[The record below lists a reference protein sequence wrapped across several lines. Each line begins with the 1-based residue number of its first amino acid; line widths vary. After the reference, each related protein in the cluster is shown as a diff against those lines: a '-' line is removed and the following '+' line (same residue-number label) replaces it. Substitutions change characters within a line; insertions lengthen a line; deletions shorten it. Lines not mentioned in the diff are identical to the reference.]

1 MAVQPALQPH
11 APPANRVGLRDI
23 TNVQVTST
31 TVPAEA
37 KKASHAYAV
46 GSAVNGCASGFGATT
61 APEVD
66 EVQEVVEYA
75 ADIFELVKQAEAP
88 AADPDYLAESPEL
101 NARMRGILVDW
112 IIEVHQ
118 KFKLMAE
125 TLFLSVHLL
134 DRYLDARTD
143 VQRSRL
149 QLIGVTCMFIASKYE
164 EVSPPEVRDFVVV
177 TDNTCSRDQIL
188 DAEVDI
194 LNTLEWR
201 ICVPTTLAFA
211 KRHCKLLNLGASDEQ
226 FFLIMYFS
234 EIALPDVRFLEYK
247 PSMISCAAVLLS
259 NKVLK
264 ISPSFPAVIKNEHTY
279 GDAEVKECARK
290 LVDALS
296 SGHAT
301 KAVKNKYKRAEYKGV
316 ADLIA

>member
-1 MAVQPALQPH
+1 MAVQPALQPFVQ
-11 APPANRVGLRDI
+11 PASRVGLRDI
-23 TNVQVTST
+23 TNV
-31 TVPAEA
+31 PADA
-37 KKASHAYAV
+37 KKAPAAHAV
-46 GSAVNGCASGFGATT
+46 GTECDGGTTGCGASTVAQD
-61 APEVD
+61 D

-75 ADIFELVKQAEAP
+75 VDIFELVKRTEAP
-88 AADPDYLAESPEL
+88 AADPCYLDQSAEINS
-101 NARMRGILVDW
+101 RMRGILVDW

-125 TLFLSVHLL
+125 TLFLSVYLL
-134 DRYLDARTD
+134 DRYLQVRPD

-149 QLIGVTCMFIASKYE
+149 QLVGVTCMFVACKYE
-164 EVSPPEVRDFVVV
+164 EVSPPEIRDFVVV
-177 TDNTCSRDQIL
+177 TDKACSREQIL

-201 ICVPTTLAFA
+201 ICVSTTLAFA
-211 KRHCKLLNLGASDEQ
+211 KRHCKLLNAGDSQ
-226 FFLIMYFS
+226 YYLIMYFL
-234 EIALPDVRFLEYK
+234 ELALPDVRFLEYK
-247 PSMISCAAVLLS
+247 PSMVSCAAVLLS

-264 ISPSFPAVIKNEHTY
+264 ISPSFPSVVKNEHAY

-290 LVDALS
+290 IVDALQ
-296 SGHAT
+296 SGQST